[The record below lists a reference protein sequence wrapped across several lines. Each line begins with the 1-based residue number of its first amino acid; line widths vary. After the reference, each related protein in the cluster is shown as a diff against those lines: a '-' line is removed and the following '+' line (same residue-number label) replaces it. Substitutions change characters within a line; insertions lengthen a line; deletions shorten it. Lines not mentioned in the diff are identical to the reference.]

1 MFRRPWVVG
10 AALLAL
16 PAAIFFAAACGDD
29 AEGDSASASE
39 VLTAL
44 NFTGNAG
51 LHDIDESINEGGEIP
66 ADARTVALRAET
78 VMRVTAW
85 PSALEEEAEALADVF
100 AEMAATLDG
109 ESPDPAAAG
118 EAAARAH
125 DAEHEFSGNA
135 WAYLQEEAGI
145 EAPGEDDHGG

>member
-1 MFRRPWVVG
+1 MVG

-16 PAAIFFAAACGDD
+16 PVATFLAAACGDD
-29 AEGDSASASE
+29 AEGDSASNSA

-44 NFTGNAG
+44 NFTSNAG
-51 LHDIDESINEGGEIP
+51 LHDIDEAINEGGEIP
-66 ADARTVALRAET
+66 ADARTVALRSET
-78 VMRVTAW
+78 VMRVTEW
-85 PSALEEEAEALADVF
+85 PGELEEEAEALAGVF
-100 AEMAATLDG
+100 AEMAAALDG

-145 EAPGEDDHGG
+145 EPPAADDHGG